1 MARKSAASS
10 QYHRENLRRDLI
22 EAALGYVAE
31 HGHDTLSV
39 RTLAN
44 RVGVSSGAPY
54 HHFADRRSLLLALA
68 LEGYERLIRPSVGQ
82 GRATSDPVEYLT
94 ATSHQFLTFAI
105 QNPRLFELMYESE
118 LTRPELDP
126 AIREAQF
133 RGFSL
138 LKDAIM
144 TAVPSM
150 SEEEFSFRLLA
161 IWSTLYGFA
170 TLRNKQMVKP
180 YEMGQEAADA
190 VVKSVVRGALAGS

>member
-10 QYHRENLRRDLI
+10 QYHKENLRRDLI
-22 EAALGYVAE
+22 EAALKYVAE

-44 RVGVSSGAPY
+44 IVGVSSGAPY

-68 LEGYERLIRPSVGQ
+68 LEGYERLIGPTAEQFQAASNPME
-82 GRATSDPVEYLT
+82 SLT
-94 ATSHQFLTFAI
+94 TTSHQFLTFAI
-105 QNPRLFELMYESE
+105 RNPRLFELMYESE

-126 AIREAQF
+126 AIRQAQF

-138 LKDAIM
+138 LKDSIVA
-144 TAVPSM
+144 AVPSM
-150 SEEEFSFRLLA
+150 TEEDFSFRLLA

-180 YEMGQEAADA
+180 YEMDQQAADA
-190 VVKSVVRGALAGS
+190 VVKYIVKIALAGN